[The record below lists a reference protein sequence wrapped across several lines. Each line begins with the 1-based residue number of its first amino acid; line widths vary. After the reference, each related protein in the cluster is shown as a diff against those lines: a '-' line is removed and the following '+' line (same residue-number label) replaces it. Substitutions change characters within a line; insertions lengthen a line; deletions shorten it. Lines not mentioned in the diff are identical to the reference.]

1 MSSAVTIVKSV
12 ESFSAVEKKERS
24 HRYNESNEE
33 DFADALSGSKKKKK
47 KKKNVLRESISAA
60 SPSDGEAL
68 FQLMFQSENLHEPFM
83 DASRLYAS
91 AEKKSGEKIDI
102 VK

>member
-1 MSSAVTIVKSV
+1 MSSTVTIVKPV

-33 DFADALSGSKKKKK
+33 DFADVLSGSKKKKK
-47 KKKNVLRESISAA
+47 KKKDVLLGIIPPA

-68 FQLMFQSENLHEPFM
+68 FRLMFQAENLHEPFE
-83 DASRLYAS
+83 DASRIYAS
-91 AEKKSGEKIDI
+91 AEKKAGEKIDT
-102 VK
+102 VR